1 MATKSFEKSDAA
13 GVITPAEVWK
23 VGELARQ
30 TGLTERTLRYY
41 DQIGLLRPSLR
52 SDAGYRL
59 YTAGDIARL
68 QQIRS
73 LRQLG
78 LSLDEVHAWL
88 DRPGFS
94 PLEAVERQLEQ
105 LRAQIALE
113 HLLADRLEALATW
126 LRVAKQPPA
135 RLLLNTIEVMMNVD
149 YNKYYTPEQLEEIKR
164 RGEQIGPERIHAV
177 EAEWPKLIAEVR
189 AEMEAGTD
197 PADPKV
203 QALARR
209 WQGLLAEFTGGNP
222 AIQNSLNQM
231 WAQEPALG
239 QMTGID
245 EKLSAYIK
253 QMMAAAR

>member
-1 MATKSFEKSDAA
+1 
-13 GVITPAEVWK
+13 
-23 VGELARQ
+23 
-30 TGLTERTLRYY
+30 
-41 DQIGLLRPSLR
+41 
-52 SDAGYRL
+52 
-59 YTAGDIARL
+59 
-68 QQIRS
+68 
-73 LRQLG
+73 
-78 LSLDEVHAWL
+78 
-88 DRPGFS
+88 
-94 PLEAVERQLEQ
+94 
-105 LRAQIALE
+105 
-113 HLLADRLEALATW
+113 
-126 LRVAKQPPA
+126 
-135 RLLLNTIEVMMNVD
+135 MNVD